1 MTLFILVYSPEKDI
15 DEGEYTKMIF
25 KKCTDCY
32 EFFHI
37 SSPFLEPQD
46 ATCFLPTR
54 Q

>member
-1 MTLFILVYSPEKDI
+1 MKLFILVYLPLKDI
-15 DEGEYTKMIF
+15 DKGEYIKMIL
-25 KKCTDCY
+25 KNVLTAMN
-32 EFFHI
+32 FFHI